1 MKHEGSGIEKL
12 TTGQCDWAPILAKRF
27 PADGAQGHCLTT
39 HSFPLQRPR
48 DLSHEVPDA
57 AVQLC
62 TAVNSDIRTQVLLVL
77 KAYTLSCQRGILR
90 HLRSAR
96 RQRKPDADQKARQEH
111 IEVLKFPNKRQ
122 GIPFRPGRRVWTS
135 ARL

>member
-48 DLSHEVPDA
+48 DLSYEVPNA
-57 AVQLC
+57 AVQRC
-62 TAVNSDIRTQVLLVL
+62 TAANFDNSIPVLLEW
-77 KAYTLSCQRGILR
+77 KAQTLSSK
-90 HLRSAR
+90 RSLTR
-96 RQRKPDADQKARQEH
+96 RLQAE
-111 IEVLKFPNKRQ
+111 
-122 GIPFRPGRRVWTS
+122 GSGRATRIG
-135 ARL
+135 